1 MNAKARK
8 ALLVAG
14 SVLVAGTV
22 AQAQP
27 VDPIGD
33 LLQSA
38 PQEAPVQAAAVVHAG
53 AGTLSVNDVTLL
65 RRAIDSARRGDV
77 NGARAARDGLSDSLA
92 RKVASWALA
101 DYDGESIGF
110 FEVDQARRELAE
122 WPRAARRQV
131 AAERL
136 LESSGKSPAQIVE
149 WFGGADPQ
157 TAQGALALASAYKM
171 LGRQAE
177 AAALVRNWW
186 RNKSFDADTQ
196 RNMLG
201 RFSDVLTPEDHV
213 RRADIL
219 LYAPQSQAARD
230 MIALLP
236 ADWQAAA
243 AARIALRANA
253 ENGQELAAALP
264 ASVANSPGVAFER
277 AAYLRRH
284 NLDSLAQALVK
295 DFPRDVST
303 PEAAKAIWDER
314 RQLVLT
320 AMKAG
325 DFRAAYEAADSGLSD
340 GTQAAEAEFVA
351 GWIAL
356 TKLHEP
362 EAAAKHFATIDRV
375 GVTPITRAR
384 ALYWQ
389 GRAAEARRDR
399 KSADQFYEAA
409 AVHKTAFYGQLAAE
423 KLGQRLTLSTDPEI
437 TPADRARFESR
448 GAVQATRLLYDLGY
462 RDLYRTFVLNLD
474 DILPSTQEEALLVDL
489 ARGYGDQELSMKAAR
504 GAAQRGFI
512 LPQRAYPYLTPPEA
526 PGAAEPAFVLAITR
540 QESDFDPRTRSG
552 VGARGMMQLMPATAA
567 IVAKK
572 IGVSYSSS
580 MLDDPDYN
588 MRLGSSFLGQ
598 LVDRFSGSYVMAAAG
613 YNAGPGRPAQWV
625 SWCGDPRGGST
636 DPVDFIECIPFSE
649 TRNYVMRVME
659 NTQVYRAKMNGG
671 SAPVTLMSD
680 LKRGSYNYAAS
691 NLGNG
696 TVAAN

>member
-1 MNAKARK
+1 MFDAKARK

-14 SVLVAGTV
+14 SVLVASTV
-22 AQAQP
+22 ARAQP
-27 VDPIGD
+27 ADPIGD

-53 AGTLSVNDVTLL
+53 ASTLSANDIALL
-65 RRAIDSARRGDV
+65 RQAIDAARRGDV

-92 RKVASWALA
+92 RKVATWALA

-110 FEVDQARRELAE
+110 SEVDQARRELAD
-122 WPRAARRQV
+122 WPRPARRQM

-136 LESSGKSPAQIVE
+136 IETSGMSPAQIVR
-149 WFGGADPQ
+149 WFAGNPPQ

-171 LGRQAE
+171 LGRSPE
-177 AAALVRNWW
+177 AAALVKDWW

-196 RNMLG
+196 RAMQA
-201 RFSDVLTPEDHV
+201 RFADVLTPDDLI

-219 LYAPQSQAARD
+219 LYNPQSQAARELVP
-230 MIALLP
+230 MLP
-236 ADWQAAA
+236 VEWQQAA
-243 AARIALRANA
+243 AARIALRSNA
-253 ENGQELAAALP
+253 DNAQELANALP
-264 ASVANSPGVAFER
+264 ASVANSPGVVFER

-284 NLDSLAQALVK
+284 NLDNLALALVK
-295 DFPRDVST
+295 DFPRDVDT

-314 RQLVLT
+314 RQLVIGAL
-320 AMKAG
+320 KAG
-325 DFRAAYEAADSGLSD
+325 DYKDAYAAADSGLSE
-340 GTQAAEAEFVA
+340 GSEAADAEFVA

-356 TKLHEP
+356 TKLHDP
-362 EAAAKHFATIDRV
+362 EAAAKHFATVDRV

-384 ALYWQ
+384 ALYWE
-389 GRAAEARRDR
+389 GRAAEARHDR
-399 KSADQFYEAA
+399 RTADNFYEAA

-423 KLGQRLTLSTDPEI
+423 KLGQRLVLSGDPPI

-462 RDLYRTFVLNLD
+462 RDLYRVFVLSLD
-474 DILPSTQEEALLVDL
+474 DILPSTREEALLVDL

-504 GAAQRGFI
+504 GAAMRGFI

-540 QESDFDPRTRSG
+540 QESDFDPRTRSSA
-552 VGARGMMQLMPATAA
+552 GARGMMQLLPSTAA
-567 IVAKK
+567 IVARK

-580 MLDDPDYN
+580 LLDDPDYN
-588 MRLGSSFLGQ
+588 MRLGASFLGQ

-625 SWCGDPRGGST
+625 TWCGDPRGSA

-659 NTQVYRAKMNGG
+659 NTQIYRAKMNGG
-671 SAPVTLMSD
+671 SAPITLTAD
-680 LKRGSYNYAAS
+680 LRRGAYNYAAS
-691 NLGNG
+691 TLGS